1 MTACPACTCADAL
14 QNPAKASAGAHRHCL
29 SDMAEP
35 MLIAPQSR
43 VLCGV
48 IRNSIERR
56 FSCQR
61 ETRIGDNR
69 ADALPP
75 PHNCARIQWCLDTI
89 VIGAGSAI
97 AQPRNASNKGQA
109 TAPLLL

>member
-1 MTACPACTCADAL
+1 MTACPACTCADA
-14 QNPAKASAGAHRHCL
+14 HRHYL
-29 SDMAEP
+29 PDIAEP

-56 FSCQR
+56 FSYQR
-61 ETRIGDNR
+61 ETPIGDNR